1 MSNNIPEVNSERWLC
16 LDDLQGEIWL
26 DVPDYQGLYMVS
38 NYGRIKSVDR
48 ILHNIRKR
56 FFPSM
61 ILKQQL
67 IQHYYS
73 VTLNKGRKTKSM
85 RVHRIVCSAFHQ
97 NDENLP
103 YINHRNEN
111 KLDNRAENLEWC
123 TPSYNATYNDAAIKN
138 GLKHRNN
145 RRNSYPVLQYDKSG
159 NFIQEYPSLGEAYRQ
174 TGVHFQNIKACFKNG
189 KGRQLTAG
197 GFIWILKNG
206 KVTVDNILSEISDPR
221 TNAVMV
227 EQYSKDGKL
236 IGTYNSI
243 FKASQATGLNPGSIS
258 MCSRGIINE
267 AGGYIW
273 KISNF
278 KRINL
283 NKRINPIYNNVC
295 VNQYALNGDF
305 VMKYPSITSAAKSIG
320 VCASSIKQCLNGVTK
335 TCGGYKWMINNDKL

>member
-206 KVTVDNILSEISDPR
+206 KVTVNEVLSEI
-221 TNAVMV
+221 N
-227 EQYSKDGKL
+227 
-236 IGTYNSI
+236 NH
-243 FKASQATGLNPGSIS
+243 
-258 MCSRGIINE
+258 
-267 AGGYIW
+267 
-273 KISNF
+273 KIKF
-278 KRINL
+278 DKRIT
-283 NKRINPIYNNVC
+283 PIYNKVS
-295 VNQYALNGDF
+295 VIQFTAKGDY
-305 VMKYPSITSAAKSIG
+305 VMTHQTISAAAKSIG
-320 VCASSIKQCLNGVTK
+320 VCVSSIRQCLNGVTK
-335 TCGGYKWMINNDKL
+335 TCGGYIWKENNDKL